1 MSSGKNITL
10 NMFLQLTRVYIYN
23 TLSVGVALSFTI
35 AAELQGLGFRLS
47 SPGSCLLLKVY

>member
-35 AAELQGLGFRLS
+35 AAELLGLGFRLS
-47 SPGSCLLLKVY
+47 SPGSSLLLKVY